1 MSGYNVVIATE
12 SWGTQ
17 QLVKICRL
25 IVHGW
30 LLVRV
35 DRMFSSVE
43 KDIND
48 EMEVIFSEAIF
59 SSCVVLKRK
68 TNDERKIRQYVFPPI
83 SEDHFWRPDNDDG
96 IFFVYVSLYVTGH
109 SRSFYHFVHIHGDTC
124 QCFLNI
130 HGD

>member
-1 MSGYNVVIATE
+1 MSGYNVVIATK
-12 SWGTQ
+12 SRGTQ

-68 TNDERKIRQYVFPPI
+68 TKDGRKIIQPEPPP
-83 SEDHFWRPDNDDG
+83 S
-96 IFFVYVSLYVTGH
+96 VYANN
-109 SRSFYHFVHIHGDTC
+109 F
-124 QCFLNI
+124 
-130 HGD
+130 